1 MHRMFIKG
9 NPTRLRHCVK
19 LYGPEGRLFSS
30 ENLVF
35 DDPNSQQNA
44 NGSPLFNLWSGI
56 HSYGTAFSPN
66 AALFDKT
73 DMSFGIELE
82 FSFTSTRTREV
93 AMDPLTS
100 NWFILKRDGSL
111 PENGAELV
119 TIPLPGKI
127 ATDPKLWIGLNTYL
141 KPFANARDIRS
152 CGLHV
157 HIGSDYFRYKS
168 EGAAQNFRL
177 MEIVAAYIHNVI
189 MVEPKLSV
197 VSSLINGRTGTHY
210 SRVLRL
216 SIKASE
222 ANDNNKEAQKTL
234 KESLSVC
241 FPSRLIAS
249 PSTQAEKINEKKLR
263 ATINTIFRITD
274 NTSYGTNKKQDEPLE
289 DSLMLT
295 LFSDGKSIM
304 RERYNTVNLCHM
316 NKTIEFRSGKAS
328 LNPWDLHLFVCYIH
342 DLCRFTTKIC
352 SNRNPAHLLADGNKL
367 IKAFFDFV
375 KNNTRSHR
383 LKAIAEGVLKGGDG
397 ITVDFTD
404 AIFYETRFFNK
415 WVGQI
420 RLPVPV
426 PDKEAWRKV
435 KYVRHSLRSQ
445 TRLP

>member
-1 MHRMFIKG
+1 MHKLFIKG

-35 DDPNSQQNA
+35 KDPNDQQNI
-44 NGSPLFNLWSGI
+44 NESSLFNLWRGI
-56 HSYGTAFSPN
+56 HSYGTTFSPN

-82 FSFTSTRTREV
+82 FSFTSAKAQEA
-93 AMDPLTS
+93 AMNPLTS
-100 NWFILKRDGSL
+100 NWFLLKRDGSL
-111 PENGAELV
+111 PANGAELV

-127 ATDPKLWIGLNTYL
+127 ATDPKLWIGLSTYL
-141 KPFANARDIRS
+141 KPFANARDIGK
-152 CGLHV
+152 CGLHI

-168 EGAAQNFRL
+168 EGKTQNFKL

-189 MVEPKLSV
+189 MVEPKLFV
-197 VSSLINGRTGTHY
+197 VSGLINGRTSTSY
-210 SRVLRL
+210 AKVLRL
-216 SIKASE
+216 SVKACE
-222 ANDNNKEAQKTL
+222 ANDNNKEAREAF
-234 KESLSVC
+234 KEDLSV
-241 FPSRLIAS
+241 FFQPQIATN
-249 PSTQAEKINEKKLR
+249 PSTQTKRINEKKLK
-263 ATINTIFRITD
+263 AAINTILRITD
-274 NTSYGTNKKQDEPLE
+274 STFHGPNKKQDETPI

-295 LFSDGKSIM
+295 LFSAGGSIM
-304 RERYNTVNLCHM
+304 YERYNTVNLCHM

-352 SNRNPAHLLADGNKL
+352 RSRNPVRLLADGNKL
-367 IKAFFDFV
+367 IKTFFNFV

-383 LKAIAEGVLKGGDG
+383 LKAIAEGVLKEGDG
-397 ITVDFTD
+397 ITIDFTD

-415 WVGQI
+415 WAGQI
-420 RLPVPV
+420 RLPVPI